1 MAELSIGSVCS
12 GIGAFELAAR
22 TVGLGPVRW
31 QIEIDPYCRAV
42 LARHWPD
49 AVRHEDL
56 KHVATRP
63 SMLSPVDIICGGT
76 PCQDMSSA
84 GAKAGIEGARS
95 SLWFHMLTVIAYVRP
110 RFVVWENVRG
120 SIRRGME
127 RVVDGL
133 DAIGYTVVGTQL
145 SAADVGAPHRRQRV
159 FVVGFSPDAAGGGV
173 ANANRQGKLQPQGLV
188 ADIGRRTG
196 DGREPP
202 RGFSWPTEPDL
213 PRVAHGVPN
222 RMDRERALGNA
233 IVVRDCEV
241 ALWLVR
247 DIWEGRVTP

>member
-1 MAELSIGSVCS
+1 MLTIGSVCS

-22 TVGLGPVRW
+22 SVGLGPVKW
-31 QIEIDPYCRAV
+31 QVEIDPYCRAI

-56 KHVATRP
+56 TDVSTRP
-63 SMLSPVDIICGGT
+63 ADLGSVDIICGGT

-95 SLWFHMLTVIAYVRP
+95 SLWFHMLAVVAHVRP
-110 RFVVWENVRG
+110 RFVVWENVPG
-120 SIRRGME
+120 SLRRGME
-127 RVVDGL
+127 RVVEGL
-133 DAIGYTVVGTQL
+133 DAIGYEVVGTQL
-145 SAADVGAPHRRQRV
+145 SAADVGAPHRRARV
-159 FVVGFSPDAAGGGV
+159 FVVGFSPDAAGGHV
-173 ANANRQGKLQPQGLV
+173 ANANGKGQQQPQGPV
-188 ADIGRRTG
+188 ADVGRRIG

-202 RGFSWPTEPDL
+202 RGFSWPAEPAV
-213 PRVAHGVPN
+213 PRVAHGVPA

-247 DIWEGRVTP
+247 DIWEGRVKP